1 MSSNPVGVSR
11 SSWLNYSECDVNV
24 WMQLLCF
31 YLMCCNTLNSHPVLH
46 EQLRRCNT
54 LSSVECGVRCA
65 ARSNIRVVNV
75 IPEFVSFQ
83 VQSCHFSPRWRKGHT
98 SRQTGWTQPA
108 LLSWNHCPRDR
119 MSTHSFTHGEITL
132 HRCIKTLEFWHLW
145 IEFVLKHEIEWK
157 CSLILLFLFCF
168 VKFCCVVEVKNTHV
182 CHSSFIWNF
191 QSTGGMVDNEPNHCE
206 AHERES
212 LFQNLHNSVLKWR
225 VFCTYWYII

>member
-1 MSSNPVGVSR
+1 MSSNPVGVSC

-24 WMQLLCF
+24 WMQLLWF
-31 YLMCCNTLNSHPVLH
+31 YLLCCNTLNSHPVLH

-75 IPEFVSFQ
+75 IPEFQFSGAVMSLQSPLKERTHLQANRLNTACSAELESLSPWQNVDSQLYTRRDYFAQVHEDFRVLAFVNWVSYWSMKLNEK
-83 VQSCHFSPRWRKGHT
+83 VAELT
-98 SRQTGWTQPA
+98 
-108 LLSWNHCPRDR
+108 
-119 MSTHSFTHGEITL
+119 
-132 HRCIKTLEFWHLW
+132 
-145 IEFVLKHEIEWK
+145 K

-191 QSTGGMVDNEPNHCE
+191 QSTGVKEWWTMNQTTVRHMRGSHY
-206 AHERES
+206 
-212 LFQNLHNSVLKWR
+212 FK
-225 VFCTYWYII
+225 TYTTLY